1 MKTPFLKL
9 LSLLAAILVL
19 VLSSSSVLAQDEPIY
34 SNWSLWV
41 GGHYTGLDDYYK
53 KTAEFSRAKDE
64 AMPEASLRY
73 FGYKGEASWDLFA
86 HFYDPDR
93 MQFDLSGRSKDVFS
107 GKISYQSFF
116 RQRQTDLLENLMA
129 REAVNQENTPGG
141 KMVTYEHDIPP
152 SETDYGYTRHE
163 LKTDI
168 EVKVPGSA
176 ELVLR
181 AFHRSILK
189 DGEDQRVASM
199 HCSSCHQESK
209 SAKVDQQS
217 HMVSAGA
224 EATTGP
230 VFLSYLGSYRTF
242 KSEAPQTEAF
252 YDAAQHPVS
261 GDPMDFPERVIFQD
275 STVAFGQI
283 PDNEKMAHT
292 LKAKTRMGKSEILGS
307 FTHSQAKNK
316 SAGLEVSGNGGALKY
331 VLSPNVKTRVI
342 AQASFNRIE
351 NDEVEVNLPTWRA
364 SSSDATDFDYVRY
377 SNLTRTVL
385 KGSARFIYQPDRKY
399 RLSVSAGYEGT
410 ERNDYPSHDAK
421 EKTTKLQAT
430 IGGKYR
436 PSSRFWGRFEYTFE
450 NTQNPVP
457 YNPLFERSGENEPVT
472 FYYFEREDLR
482 YGDVTNQPTN
492 EHQVD
497 LSLNMLPNQKVNL
510 SAGLKASLQ
519 TNSDNTNLDFQRT
532 SIQPQVSA
540 TLSPDP
546 RWQLFASA
554 GYQWDKSNGL
564 ATVAMM
570 DG

>member
-9 LSLLAAILVL
+9 LSLPAAMLVL
-19 VLSSSSVLAQDEPIY
+19 VLSSSAVLAQDEPSY
-34 SNWSLWV
+34 SNWSLWL
-41 GGHYTGLDDYYK
+41 GGHYSDFENYYK
-53 KTAEFSRAKDE
+53 KIAEFDRAEDE

-73 FGYKGEASWDLFA
+73 FGYKGDGSWDLFA
-86 HFYDPDR
+86 HFYDPKR
-93 MQFDLSGRSKDVFS
+93 MQLDLSGRSRDIFS
-107 GKISYQSFF
+107 GKVSYQSFF
-116 RQRQTDLLENLMA
+116 RQKQTDLLENLMV
-129 REAVNQENTPGG
+129 REAVNQENSPGG

-181 AFHRSILK
+181 AFHRSILE
-189 DGEDQRVASM
+189 DGNDQKVVSM
-199 HCSSCHQESK
+199 HCSSCHMESK
-209 SAKVDQQS
+209 STKVDQQS
-217 HMVSAGA
+217 HTVSAGA

-242 KSEAPQTEAF
+242 KSDAPQSEAY
-252 YDAAQHPVS
+252 YDSAQHPVNGS
-261 GDPMDFPERVIFQD
+261 TMADRVIFQD

-283 PDNEKMAHT
+283 SDNEKMAHT
-292 LKAKTRMGKSEILGS
+292 LKVKTQMGKSEILGS

-316 SAGLEVSGNGGALKY
+316 SAGLEVSGNGGTLKY
-331 VLSPNVKTRVI
+331 VLTPNVKTRLI
-342 AQASFNRIE
+342 AQASLSRVE
-351 NDEVEVNLPTWRA
+351 NDETKVDLPAWRGG
-364 SSSDATDFDYVRY
+364 DPDQFDYVRY
-377 SNLTRTVL
+377 SNLSRTVA
-385 KGSARFIYQPDRKY
+385 KGSASFVYQPDRKY

-410 ERNDYPSHDAK
+410 ERDDYPSYEAK
-421 EKTTKLQAT
+421 EKTTKLQASV
-430 IGGKYR
+430 GGKYR
-436 PSSRFWGRFEYTFE
+436 PSSRFWGRFKYTFE
-450 NTQNPVP
+450 NTQNPAP
-457 YNPLFERSGENEPVT
+457 YNQLFESSGENETAP

-497 LSLNMLPNQKVNL
+497 LSLNLLPDRKINL
-510 SAGLKASLQ
+510 SASLKASLQ
-519 TNSDNTNLDFQRT
+519 TNSDNANFDFERT
-532 SIQPQVSA
+532 SIQPQASA

-554 GYQWDKSNGL
+554 GYQSDKSNGL
-564 ATVAMM
+564 AAVAMM